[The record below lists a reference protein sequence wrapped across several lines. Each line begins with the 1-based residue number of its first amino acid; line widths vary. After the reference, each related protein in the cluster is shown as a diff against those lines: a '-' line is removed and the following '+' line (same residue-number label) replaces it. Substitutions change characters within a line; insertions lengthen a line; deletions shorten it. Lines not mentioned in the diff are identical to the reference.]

1 MPFSFR
7 VMSRSSKVSS
17 ASSVRQLS
25 VEMRVRQRPLEERF
39 SKRGGGGVEDVDV
52 DAISVVDVVLVVI
65 VVDDVGKVI
74 ARPTAVLRGAT
85 ALQNNSRAKAVQL

>member
-17 ASSVRQLS
+17 ASSVRQFS
-25 VEMRVRQRPLEERF
+25 VDMQVRQRPLEECF
-39 SKRGGGGVEDVDV
+39 SIRGGGVEDVDV